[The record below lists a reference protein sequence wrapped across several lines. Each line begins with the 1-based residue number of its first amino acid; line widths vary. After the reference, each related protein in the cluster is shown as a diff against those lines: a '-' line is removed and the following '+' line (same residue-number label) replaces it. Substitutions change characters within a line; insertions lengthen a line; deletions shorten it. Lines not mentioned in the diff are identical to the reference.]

1 MYIPKVIKGDFVMA
15 TPEQIFL
22 VTTMK
27 EMGIDRE
34 TTCTVADH
42 LKTTDEI
49 RSMWYWLKSFE
60 ITPNKDEIINKL
72 FEIIIESNDRTV

>member
-1 MYIPKVIKGDFVMA
+1 MA

-22 VTTMK
+22 VATMK

-34 TTCTVADH
+34 TTCSVATH
-42 LKTTDEI
+42 LKDSNEI

-60 ITPNKDEIINKL
+60 TTPSRDEIINKL

>member
-1 MYIPKVIKGDFVMA
+1 MA

-22 VTTMK
+22 VATMK

-34 TTCTVADH
+34 TTCTVVGH
-42 LKTTDEI
+42 LKASDEI

-60 ITPNKDEIINKL
+60 TTPSRDEIMHKA

>member
-1 MYIPKVIKGDFVMA
+1 MD

-22 VTTMK
+22 VATMK

-34 TTCTVADH
+34 TTASVTCQ
-42 LKTTDEI
+42 LKTSDEI

-60 ITPNKDEIINKL
+60 TTPSKDEIIHKA
-72 FEIIIESNDRTV
+72 FEMVIESNDRTV